1 MINRIILIGLFVP
14 ILEGQTNSILDTIN
28 IPPYKSEIRLQ
39 HNLILDTTFSILGNG
54 DSVEYSIDPINGFLY
69 IDNQNNIYKSIVVKY
84 DHYTIPFP
92 INIGLKREDLP
103 LIDSLILADN
113 KGNNL
118 KLISPLS
125 IKEKESSI
133 PQEPFIEI

>member
-39 HNLILDTTFSILGNG
+39 HNLIIDTTFSILGNG

-92 INIGLKREDLP
+92 INIGLK
-103 LIDSLILADN
+103 
-113 KGNNL
+113 
-118 KLISPLS
+118 
-125 IKEKESSI
+125 
-133 PQEPFIEI
+133 